1 MRRQAGRAALN
12 GMGDLD
18 IQLAREVGSNSNAQ
32 QRAWLG
38 MVRAGAAITASQQA
52 CFDLHKTD
60 ICLHCQVPD
69 TRDHRLFD
77 CSLFQGGRLEREA
90 DDDRP
95 LTELLLPCWHQEL
108 GEHLSDLTTLLD
120 TGWQWA
126 TSSVDISHVDI
137 FTDGSCMHGA
147 EDFLALGAW
156 AVVCAQLNIV
166 VASGLMVGLCQTIDR
181 CELYATVVALRW
193 AVDMGC
199 GLTIW
204 TDSRFVFEGLLA
216 LLHGET
222 CGGLAHQDLWREIE
236 ALIAACRTVFA
247 QWVPSHV
254 DPNSCEDPVAA
265 YATQWNQVADRQAG
279 LMNHMRTSR
288 FVGRHARILQH
299 RQRRRR
305 RVQALADQ
313 YIRVAET
320 TNVAR
325 RRSVDQEEVPLVEL
339 VQCIAHDRDGFA
351 ELFPPNWFQFIR
363 CSGGFGQVEA
373 RDIVQRLLTSDEE
386 VAPKFWV
393 SWLELVFL
401 VVLVFG
407 CGDQYKGRTLSYW
420 VTCIRQVLRP
430 LLIRFGARDWLSR
443 GAVFGVGFAVET
455 VSIGVSSEDFTIA
468 RNLFQEWR
476 AGRAVKK
483 IADLSRPLRP

>member
-1 MRRQAGRAALN
+1 MQGPQS
-12 GMGDLD
+12 
-18 IQLAREVGSNSNAQ
+18 QLRSKPA
-32 QRAWLG
+32 
-38 MVRAGAAITASQQA
+38 
-52 CFDLHKTD
+52 FDLHKTD

-77 CSLFQGGRLEREA
+77 CSLFQGGRLERAA

-137 FTDGSCMHGA
+137 FTDGSCMRGA

-236 ALIAACRTVFA
+236 ALTAACRTVFA

-279 LMNHMRTSR
+279 LMNRMRTSR